1 MENMDSSCLISTVQS
16 AAAAAAAAG
25 FMMWRIFLLHIL
37 GPNEHHLKASPY
49 QSTAIDHVHLFM
61 TIMYSSHS

>member
-16 AAAAAAAAG
+16 AAAAAAG

-61 TIMYSSHS
+61 TIMYSSDS

>member
-1 MENMDSSCLISTVQS
+1 MESMDSSCLILTVQS
-16 AAAAAAAAG
+16 AAAAAGGG

-49 QSTAIDHVHLFM
+49 QSTAIDQVRLFM
-61 TIMYSSHS
+61 TIMYSSDS

>member
-16 AAAAAAAAG
+16 AAAAAAAG

-61 TIMYSSHS
+61 TIMYSSDS

>member
-16 AAAAAAAAG
+16 AAAAG
-25 FMMWRIFLLHIL
+25 FMMWTIFLLHIL

-61 TIMYSSHS
+61 TIMYSSDS

>member
-16 AAAAAAAAG
+16 AAAAG

>member
-16 AAAAAAAAG
+16 AAAAAG